1 MNAHPSCC
9 RGTNAACASWPASSA
24 KTPEASAITAGDVVS
39 RREGAVGVARE
50 TIRAVAAD
58 RAVVAEVQ
66 AAAGVVAG
74 GAAASHHPR

>member
-1 MNAHPSCC
+1 
-9 RGTNAACASWPASSA
+9 
-24 KTPEASAITAGDVVS
+24 
-39 RREGAVGVARE
+39 VARE

-74 GAAASHHPR
+74 GAAASPAERKFGDVF